1 MPKNLSKDK
10 KLNRQQY
17 EELYNKWL
25 NKEDNKQFWSN
36 ELAIEYGAS
45 SVEALRSSL
54 RRYREIIQS
63 DGITYTK
70 PIAHLG
76 NSKVCI
82 FDLEVAPMTTY
93 NFRLWDQ
100 NIGVDQI
107 ETHPYLLSWSAK
119 MLNESKIFSDV
130 VTPDESI
137 EQNDYRI
144 TKSIY
149 DLLSGCTIV
158 IGQNIKSYDLK
169 MLNTR
174 LVFYNLPPLPRFQVI
189 DTYLIAKKEFT
200 FPSNS
205 LKYINKFFGIHQKIE
220 HEGFGLWKKCMMGD
234 KKALNNM
241 NEYCQG
247 DVVAIE
253 DLYFRIRPY
262 ITAHPNLALYFDDI
276 QERCPNCGST
286 SLQNEG
292 YYFTPAGKWDS
303 IRCSECGALSRS
315 KHNHLSTIKKSKL
328 KVN

>member
-1 MPKNLSKDK
+1 MNQ
-10 KLNRQQY
+10 RQY
-17 EELYNKWL
+17 EELYQKWL
-25 NKEDNKQFWSN
+25 NREENKQFWSN

-45 SVEALRSSL
+45 SAEALRSSL
-54 RRYREIIQS
+54 RRYRDAMQQRGEMQNR
-63 DGITYTK
+63 
-70 PIAHLG
+70 PVAHLG

-107 ETHPYLLSWSAK
+107 ETYPYLLSWSAK
-119 MLNESKIFSDV
+119 MLNEAKIFSDV
-130 VTPDESI
+130 VKSEEAIVQD
-137 EQNDYRI
+137 DYRI

-158 IGQNIKSYDLK
+158 IGQNIKAYDLR

-174 LVFYNLPPLPRFQVI
+174 LAFYNLPPLPKFQVI
-189 DTYLIAKKEFT
+189 DTYLIAKKEFA

-205 LKYINKFFGIHQKIE
+205 LKYINRFFGIKQKIE
-220 HEGFGLWKKCMMGD
+220 HEGFSLWKKCMMGD
-234 KKALNNM
+234 KKSLSNM
-241 NEYCQG
+241 DEYCQG
-247 DVVAIE
+247 DVVATE

-276 QERCPNCGST
+276 EERCPNCGST
-286 SLQNEG
+286 SLSKEG

-303 IRCSECGALSRS
+303 IRCDTCGALSRS
-315 KHNHLSTIKKSKL
+315 KYNHLSTTKKKKL